1 MGHRT
6 SRGPISG
13 EQCLPQHTCS
23 EVIDTGHAAAGVTCA
38 GSEDDQEFHARQV
51 YPEPAQTQAVQAP
64 QYQLQHP
71 QQQPQPQQQLGAFQQ
86 YLSLPYYQQLQQGAQ
101 QAAQRPPEVGPLG
114 QAFLS
119 AQQQTT
125 RTVQAQQSH
134 AVFTPQQQ
142 QQQQQQQPKQQ
153 PWTAAGVAYT
163 LQQQQHLYGQQAVQQ
178 GQSLHAGHTIVG

>member
-1 MGHRT
+1 
-6 SRGPISG
+6 
-13 EQCLPQHTCS
+13 
-23 EVIDTGHAAAGVTCA
+23 
-38 GSEDDQEFHARQV
+38 
-51 YPEPAQTQAVQAP
+51 
-64 QYQLQHP
+64 
-71 QQQPQPQQQLGAFQQ
+71 LGAFQQ

-119 AQQQTT
+119 AQQ
-125 RTVQAQQSH
+125 SH

-142 QQQQQQQPKQQ
+142 QQQQQQEQQPKQQ